1 MAAWLKVS
9 CACLGLILSVRADE
23 SLFGECET
31 LDADCALVALQNSA
45 RKLQTAQ
52 DPSVKIRLK
61 KLPRLKSRREPRD
74 VATSGMTGAAW
85 SDFAVEVKI
94 GTQSFPVVV
103 DTGSSTFA
111 VPDRPLSSCSEY
123 YTGGCQGRHLQARY
137 GSANWSGY
145 VCQGPEVRVA
155 GLSAGYPMF
164 AGIYEQSNFLT
175 ECSSIPGG
183 FVSSGIIGMA
193 YPALLPRGLQRSL
206 WDDVVA
212 TSGVRNIF
220 AMQCCPWDGLSAGSG
235 SLTLGGYDQQTY
247 SEEDLAHTPITM
259 ERWFCVHVQTIFLD
273 GFETSLGA
281 GPGPELPEAGRAVAE
296 RRMRRRLAVLVVG
309 ALLASPFPSLGFPG
323 ARSEVEKVLPGGSD
337 QGEPGVMPMR
347 GKTFVALGG
356 ARVEALWEEDLKWYP
371 ATIAKDFG
379 NGTFQVRWDDPD
391 GWPDLSNCEEEDL
404 RRIRLSYKP
413 GDLVMAFFEDT
424 YEWYN
429 ATVLQDL
436 GRDRFEVRWDD
447 PDGGP
452 EVSRLCA
459 EELRLVEIE
468 DDYAAGDSVEALY
481 SDDLTWYSG
490 VVQDSRNGAYV
501 VRWDDPDG
509 GPKFSLCR
517 PRYMKHLRPF
527 ADYQVGDRVD
537 ARCPSGEI
545 VTGVVGEVN
554 EDGTFQVQREGTCQ
568 GLRFRSEDLKGIFRD
583 YSVGARVEALYSWEW
598 HTGVVRR
605 KLEFGAFLIRWD
617 YPARTG
623 PRMSMCTPEEMSL
636 LEEEDDMEDW
646 FEETDIE
653 REPSAGASLPR
664 PACPRAEI
672 EARCTSLDLEVKPRA
687 ESQPPEV
694 QSLRIHSPQLAARG
708 AQWQVPT
715 RPHLTLSPRQRGHR
729 RNWRA
734 GHMSRLLG
742 STVKRTV
749 PGRRLVHGAEKR
761 FMLGAAW
768 PGPERMNM
776 LGWKHGEAE
785 DAAESGLSGPE
796 KSNLKDLRKAT
807 AWDRMESVCDT
818 ESLTCRCEAG
828 KCNHLGKCRESPS
841 LLASGNRTVNESRPF
856 SPSVHPDRKQ
866 EWNIGDWFKN
876 IFSRRRSLSSR
887 CSGIVDSGTSSI
899 VMPKDVHEQV
909 LDALNQVASAR
920 RLRSSC
926 LSELELEYFPDMI
939 VRLDSVSDETI
950 ELRIPAKQ
958 YFQLDPGATCRSLYL
973 RSSHTLNSGLGEI
986 PGFILGQPLLETY
999 YTVFDKEK
1007 KRIGFAP
1014 LKGC

>member
-247 SEEDLAHTPITM
+247 SEEDLAYTPITM

-281 GPGPELPEAGRAVAE
+281 GPAG
-296 RRMRRRLAVLVVG
+296 
-309 ALLASPFPSLGFPG
+309 
-323 ARSEVEKVLPGGSD
+323 
-337 QGEPGVMPMR
+337 R

-761 FMLGAAW
+761 ERGFMLGAAW
-768 PGPERMNM
+768 QLHPGR
-776 LGWKHGEAE
+776 
-785 DAAESGLSGPE
+785 
-796 KSNLKDLRKAT
+796 LRGS
-807 AWDRMESVCDT
+807 R
-818 ESLTCRCEAG
+818 G
-828 KCNHLGKCRESPS
+828 K
-841 LLASGNRTVNESRPF
+841 RPF
-856 SPSVHPDRKQ
+856 R
-866 EWNIGDWFKN
+866 
-876 IFSRRRSLSSR
+876 
-887 CSGIVDSGTSSI
+887 
-899 VMPKDVHEQV
+899 
-909 LDALNQVASAR
+909 A
-920 RLRSSC
+920 
-926 LSELELEYFPDMI
+926 
-939 VRLDSVSDETI
+939 
-950 ELRIPAKQ
+950 
-958 YFQLDPGATCRSLYL
+958 
-973 RSSHTLNSGLGEI
+973 
-986 PGFILGQPLLETY
+986 
-999 YTVFDKEK
+999 
-1007 KRIGFAP
+1007 
-1014 LKGC
+1014 